1 MQESAE
7 NAVLSGRLVVAGVDS
22 SHGARRLSGW
32 RSTVTF
38 AGPSVAAAVAY
49 VDPGNFATNIEAGA
63 KYGYSLL
70 WVVVVANLTAM
81 LFQAV
86 AAKVGLVTGQ
96 GLAQLCRTA
105 LPRRW
110 QVPVWLLFEGAA
122 MATDLA
128 EFTGAALGFSL
139 LMDVSLMAGLVI
151 TAALTMALLHLER
164 IGFRMFELTIATLVA
179 VVSLAYL
186 GQLALTT
193 VPWLQVLRGSTMPR
207 IQDSHA
213 LLVAVGIIGATI
225 MPHALFLHSGLTQR
239 LRSRHPDVPLHR
251 LLRFTKHEV
260 LVTLTIAGL
269 VNVAMVITSSAAF
282 HGTHSALTGI
292 GDAWLA
298 LTPILG
304 KAAAVLFLTALI
316 CSGVSSSVVGTL
328 AGQMVMEGFTGY
340 TIPLWL
346 RRAITS
352 IPAMAVVRA
361 GVNVETA
368 LVVSQVALSI
378 ALPVPMVALLYFAS
392 SARFMGNHRIS
403 AGTRAVA
410 CFAAAVV
417 LAFNVVLVTDT
428 CGLPMPAFLHTLA
441 SLLG

>member
-1 MQESAE
+1 MQDSVE
-7 NAVLSGRLVVAGVDS
+7 NAVLSGRLVVAGVHP
-22 SHGARRLSGW
+22 SHDTGRLSGW
-32 RSTVTF
+32 RSTVMF

-70 WVVVVANLTAM
+70 WVVVVANLMAM
-81 LFQAV
+81 LFQAL
-86 AAKVGLVTGQ
+86 AARVGLVTGQ
-96 GLAQLCRTA
+96 GLAHLCHSA

-110 QVPVWLLFEGAA
+110 RVPVWLLFEGAA

-139 LMDVSLMAGLVI
+139 LMDVSLMAGLII

-164 IGFRMFELTIATLVA
+164 IGFKMFELTIAALVA
-179 VVSLAYL
+179 IVSLAYL
-186 GQLALTT
+186 GQLALTS
-193 VPWLQVLRGSTMPR
+193 VPWMEVLRGSVTPH

-213 LLVAVGIIGATI
+213 QLIAVGIIGATI

-239 LRSRHPDVPLHR
+239 LRSQHPDVPVNT
-251 LLRFTKHEV
+251 LLRFTTREV
-260 LVTLTIAGL
+260 VVTLTIAGL

-282 HGTHSALTGI
+282 HGAHSALTGI
-292 GDAWLA
+292 GSAWLA

-316 CSGVSSSVVGTL
+316 CSGISSSVVGTL

-346 RRAITS
+346 RRAITFV
-352 IPAMAVVRA
+352 PAVVVVAA
-361 GVNVETA
+361 GTNVETA

-378 ALPVPMVALLYFAS
+378 VLPVPMVALLYFAS
-392 SARFMGNHRIS
+392 SPRFMGAYRIS
-403 AGTRAVA
+403 AASR
-410 CFAAAVV
+410 AAACCAAFLV
-417 LAFNVVLVTDT
+417 LTFNVVLVADT
-428 CGLPMPAFLHTLA
+428 CGWSISAFMHPFVTPF
-441 SLLG
+441 G